1 MFVSVIA
8 AMAMF
13 AAADTQASAPA
24 EVAKPAAEA
33 KAAKPKRVCHTERT
47 PDSRLGR
54 RVCELESAAKP
65 PAKTE
70 TAEADAPKAAKPE

>member
-1 MFVSVIA
+1 MLVSMIA

-13 AAADTQASAPA
+13 AAADTQAAAPA
-24 EVAKPAAEA
+24 EAAKPAAEA

-54 RVCELESAAKP
+54 RVCVLEDAAKAP
-65 PAKTE
+65 KTE
-70 TAEADAPKAAKPE
+70 TAEADTPKTPKPE